1 MKSLFRKALFASALL
16 SLLSPSVSLAGGG
29 EFQNFVLTDS
39 GQSGIRPAVSLRKKA
54 DYITLSLTLVNDAR
68 LSDARLTEIRR
79 TVRMALESAK
89 ADGRIVL
96 QDGRR
101 VIDDDN
107 FRVDPTSGRNDSSYF
122 YLYLAIPITG
132 KDSAEKLTDDLITFA
147 KALKVE
153 GRTLITVGQPGLSI
167 KDVERFRM
175 ELVQAIAADVA
186 RTRAAFGPDVEFSV
200 SGLDQTLLVRAVS
213 VDEVDISLPYSFT
226 IASPKKA
233 K

>member
-1 MKSLFRKALFASALL
+1 MKTILSKALFASVIL
-16 SLLSPSVSLAGGG
+16 SLLVPSVSLAGGG
-29 EFQNFVLTDS
+29 EFQNFLLTDS
-39 GQSGIRPAVSLRKKA
+39 GQGDVRPAVSLRKKA
-54 DYITLSLTLVNDAR
+54 DYITLSLTLVNDSR

-89 ADGRIVL
+89 ADGRILL

-107 FRVDPTSGRNDSSYF
+107 FRVDPSDGRNDTSSF
-122 YLYLAIPITG
+122 QFFLAIPISG
-132 KDSAEKLTDDLITFA
+132 SVSAEKLTDDLITFA
-147 KALKVE
+147 KNLKVE
-153 GRTLITVGQPGLSI
+153 GRTLIYLGQPGLSI

-175 ELVQAIAADVA
+175 ELVQAIAADIA
-186 RTRAAFGPDVEFSV
+186 TTRAAFGPEVEFTV
-200 SGLDQTLLVRAVS
+200 RGIDQTLQVRAVS

-226 IASPKKA
+226 ITSPKKA